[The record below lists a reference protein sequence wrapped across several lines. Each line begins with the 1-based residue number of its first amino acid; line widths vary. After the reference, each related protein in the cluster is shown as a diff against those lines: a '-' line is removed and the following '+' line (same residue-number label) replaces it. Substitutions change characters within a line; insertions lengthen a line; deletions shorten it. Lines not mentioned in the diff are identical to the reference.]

1 MILGTLCL
9 AGAGAATARPNWL
22 SAAESRLQALEGRP
36 VLRWAP
42 VALLGVGIPLLVC
55 TLKAAQYATFQL
67 QVDTGVHGNIA
78 WNLAHNHGLISSV
91 YGEYNYLGIRF
102 ALTGALLAPLLRV
115 WPNVM
120 ALVLTQAAAVG
131 STILGI
137 YLLGRLH
144 CRSLIAAWTL
154 ALLVWANPFFHDV
167 AASFMDSNQLALPL
181 FIWGAYFFESRRIPA
196 AAVCAVL
203 FMLTR
208 EQAPFAFLGVG
219 MLVLRLGRGRM
230 QKFAGAGIMGGSIL
244 CWLAM
249 LAIERRVRG
258 AYAMP
263 EMVLWRQYYP
273 SFGSTSA
280 EVLRTLVHRP
290 WIVVTS
296 LCYPFAKML
305 VPARVILSLALL
317 PLAAGAYFLPAVTV
331 WLPQQMSDDFAFQHM
346 VWGHYA
352 AMVAGPLFW
361 ACAHGLRRLLD
372 IHGRQ
377 SRAIAWV
384 LLVSSACFFAS
395 SSFLP
400 GEEARIVETWGD
412 SLRLATRTVPP
423 QAKVW
428 SDGLLVPYFCMRRY
442 VRNLPDTA
450 QDEFFEKNLFMPDR
464 VILSRRWL
472 ALSER
477 FTRSRV
483 LAFLTGHRYT
493 VAYRDEN
500 LLVLANPTAPSD
512 CSEPVQWTNL
522 PSP

>member
-1 MILGTLCL
+1 M
-9 AGAGAATARPNWL
+9 
-22 SAAESRLQALEGRP
+22 
-36 VLRWAP
+36 
-42 VALLGVGIPLLVC
+42 GV
-55 TLKAAQYATFQL
+55 KAAQYATFQL
-67 QVDTGVHGNIA
+67 QVDTGIHGNIA
-78 WNLAHNHGLISSV
+78 WNLAHGNGLISSV

-102 ALTGALLAPLLRV
+102 ALTGALLGPLLWV

-137 YLLGRLH
+137 YLLGRRH
-144 CRSLIAAWTL
+144 CRGLTAAWAL
-154 ALLVWANPFFHDV
+154 ALLVWANPFFHDI
-167 AASFMDSNQLALPL
+167 AASFLDSNQLALPL
-181 FIWGAYFFESRRIPA
+181 FIWGAYLFESRRVPA

-208 EQAPFAFLGVG
+208 EQAPFVFLGVG
-219 MLVLRLGRGRM
+219 LLVLRLGRGRK
-230 QKFAGAGIMGGSIL
+230 QKLAGAGIAGSSIL

-249 LAIERRVRG
+249 LAIERRVRE
-258 AYAMP
+258 AYGMP
-263 EMVLWRQYYP
+263 EMVLWKQYYP

-280 EVLRTLVHRP
+280 EVMQTLLYRP
-290 WIVVTS
+290 WIVGTS
-296 LCYPFAKML
+296 LFYPFAKML

-317 PLAAGAYFLPAVTV
+317 PLAAGVYFLPALMA

-372 IHGRQ
+372 FRGRQ

-384 LLVSSACFFAS
+384 LLVSSVCFFAS

-400 GEEARIVETWGD
+400 GEEARIVGTWGD
-412 SLRLATRTVPP
+412 SLRLAMRTVPP

-450 QDEFFEKNLFMPDR
+450 QDEFFEKNLFAPDR
-464 VILSRRWL
+464 VILTRRWL
-472 ALSER
+472 ALAGR

-483 LAFLTGHRYT
+483 TEFLTERRFT
-493 VAYRDEN
+493 VVYRDEN
-500 LLVLANPTAPSD
+500 LLVLADPTAPSD
-512 CSEPVQWTNL
+512 CSEPVQRTSL
-522 PSP
+522 PSPPAQ